1 MRKISSYEKIIIS
14 FGVVIGVFFLVSLM
28 KCVTYSIVLADRSMW
43 NALSIYKMLGV
54 EAAYIYTH
62 CNDNFVSTL
71 VFRLSGWVMCAIM
84 SGILWVFRF
93 VIPFCKWLRGRRSQ
107 RKAGKSKDK
116 EKED

>member
-1 MRKISSYEKIIIS
+1 MKKIASYEKIIIT

-28 KCVTYSIVLADRSMW
+28 KCVSYSIVLADRSLW

-84 SGILWVFRF
+84 LGLLWVFRF
-93 VIPFCKWLRGRRSQ
+93 VIPFCKWLKGRRSQ
-107 RKAGKSKDK
+107 KKD
-116 EKED
+116 